1 METLSLIMS
10 SRLTNSSS
18 RHADPLLRPFRVGF
32 AHAAAESLVRYG
44 QHARIWGDASPGLD
58 IAYDI
63 CNGRERKITKL
74 YRLASDL
81 S

>member
-10 SRLTNSSS
+10 SRLTDSSS
-18 RHADPLLRPFRVGF
+18 RHADLLLRPFGAGF
-32 AHAAAESLVRYG
+32 AHAAAESLVRYS
-44 QHARIWGDASPGLD
+44 QRARIWGDASPRLD

-63 CNGRERKITKL
+63 CNGRKRKVTKL
-74 YRLASDL
+74 YRLASGL